1 MLLNLL
7 IWGGAAVVFLVIEAA
22 TVGLA
27 TIWFAGG
34 AIIALIAAAV
44 GAAYW
49 LQIVLFLAVSV
60 VLLAC
65 LRPFVRRYITP
76 KKERTNADRVLGAEG
91 VVTETIDNLEATG
104 AVKVGGVEW
113 TARAVRDETIPAG
126 ARVIVRSI
134 DGVKLRVEPVPAEA
148 KV

>member
-34 AIIALIAAAV
+34 ALVALIAAAV

-49 LQIVLFLAVSV
+49 LQVVLFLAVSV

-76 KKERTNADRVLGAEG
+76 KNERTNADRVLGAEG

-113 TARAVRDETIPAG
+113 TARAADDTVIPKG

-134 DGVKLRVEPVPAEA
+134 DGVKLRVEPAADRVE
-148 KV
+148 V